1 MRSLGKLRNLRKTK
15 KTKNITFPL
24 TENQYEQI
32 EKAALASDDDP
43 NNWRR
48 KTTLSWSEQGHAL
61 TKNEGLIYQEIA
73 LVRFL
78 LGTGSN
84 CCSQRSNGCNLEKAH
99 RPGRPEIGGRS
110 SASYC
115 LGEGQERSDNLSQQ
129 PGERLGCHFC
139 LPAFKVLVQ
148 VLPRLGTKM
157 NRFPVAFGSV

>member
-61 TKNEGLIYQEIA
+61 TKNEGLIYQENSSRAIPGA
-73 LVRFL
+73 
-78 LGTGSN
+78 GSN
-84 CCSQRSNGCNLEKAH
+84 CGSGA
-99 RPGRPEIGGRS
+99 
-110 SASYC
+110 
-115 LGEGQERSDNLSQQ
+115 
-129 PGERLGCHFC
+129 
-139 LPAFKVLVQ
+139 
-148 VLPRLGTKM
+148 TKQ
-157 NRFPVAFGSV
+157 